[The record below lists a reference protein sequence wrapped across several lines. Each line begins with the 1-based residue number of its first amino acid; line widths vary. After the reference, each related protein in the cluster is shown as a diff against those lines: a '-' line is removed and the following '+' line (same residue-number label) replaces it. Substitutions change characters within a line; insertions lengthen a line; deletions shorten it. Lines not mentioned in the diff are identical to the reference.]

1 MSTETPTPTWDVIVI
16 GGGAAGIFAATAAAE
31 RGAHT
36 LLLERMKKPGIKV
49 LASGGSR
56 CNVTSVLPVH
66 ELAKHFGRRGGRFL
80 GAALKALP
88 PRAIVEILER
98 EGVPTYEEKWDKVFP
113 ASNRATDVLAAF
125 LRRMTRAGAELRCD
139 ARVLAIERAV
149 DRGEAGGFVVRLG
162 DGELV
167 ARRVVI
173 AVGGKSYPK
182 TGSTGDGYAI
192 ARSFGHSIVEPRPAL
207 VPLLSQDEWVRE
219 STGVAF
225 QDVEVTLVDPRGEQ
239 LMSRRRPLLFTHF
252 GVSGAA
258 AMDVSREATCREATI
273 LKVDFLPDRKPADL
287 ERELDAAL
295 RAEPNRMI
303 VHALPPSIEW
313 PERFAERLLTT
324 RGIHAR
330 KRAAELSKAGKAAI
344 VELLKAAPIRI
355 TGSRGFDFAEV
366 TAGGV
371 DLDEVD
377 PITME
382 SRRVSGLYFCGEV
395 LDVDG
400 PIGGFNF
407 QAAFSTGHAAGIGG
421 AHRVGQVS

>member
-1 MSTETPTPTWDVIVI
+1 MSTASTSPAWDVIVI

-31 RGAHT
+31 RGART

-66 ELAKHFGRRGGRFL
+66 ELAKHFGRKGGRFL
-80 GAALKALP
+80 GASLKALP
-88 PRAIVEILER
+88 PRAIVALLEE

-113 ASNRATDVLAAF
+113 TSNRATDVLAAF
-125 LRRMTRAGAELRCD
+125 LRRMTRAGAQLQCD
-139 ARVLAIERAV
+139 ARVLAVERR
-149 DRGEAGGFVVRLG
+149 DDGTFVVRLEG
-162 DGELV
+162 GELT

-182 TGSTGDGYAI
+182 TGSTGDGYSI
-192 ARSFGHSIVEPRPAL
+192 ARSFGHAIVEPRPAL
-207 VPLLSQDEWVRE
+207 VPLLSQDSWVRE

-225 QDVEVTLVDPRGEQ
+225 QDVEVTLVDAAGER
-239 LMSRRRPLLFTHF
+239 LATRRRPLLFTHF

-258 AMDVSREATCREATI
+258 AMDVSREVTCRSGTI
-273 LKVDFLPDRKPADL
+273 LRVDFAPDRKFADL
-287 ERELDAAL
+287 ERELEAAL

-303 VHALPPSIEW
+303 VHALPAAIEW
-313 PERFAERLLTT
+313 PERFAERLLAT
-324 RGIHAR
+324 RGIDAR
-330 KRAAELSKAGKAAI
+330 KRAAELSKAGRSAI
-344 VELLKAAPIRI
+344 VELVKAAPIAVL
-355 TGSRGFDFAEV
+355 GSRGFDFAEV

-371 DLDEVD
+371 ELDEVD
-377 PITME
+377 PVTME
-382 SRRVSGLYFCGEV
+382 SRRVAGLYFCGEV

-407 QAAFSTGHAAGIGG
+407 QAAFSTGHAAGS
-421 AHRVGQVS
+421 AAAR

>member
-1 MSTETPTPTWDVIVI
+1 MVPTWDVIVI
-16 GGGAAGIFAATAAAE
+16 GGGAAGIFAATSAAE
-31 RGAHT
+31 RGART

-66 ELAKHFGRRGGRFL
+66 ELAKHFGRHGGRFL

-88 PRAIVEILER
+88 PTAIVELLER

-113 ASNRATDVLAAF
+113 QSNRATDVLAAF
-125 LRRMTRAGAELRCD
+125 LRRMTRAGVTVQCD
-139 ARVLAIERAV
+139 ARVTEIERLPDGAFSLRVGGDEMTTRAV
-149 DRGEAGGFVVRLG
+149 VL
-162 DGELV
+162 
-167 ARRVVI
+167 

-182 TGSTGDGYAI
+182 TGSSGDGYAI
-192 ARSFGHSIVEPRPAL
+192 ARAFGHSIVDPRPAL
-207 VPLLSQDEWVRE
+207 VPLHSDDSWVRE
-219 STGVAF
+219 STGIAF
-225 QDVEVTLVDPRGEQ
+225 QDVEVTLVGATGER
-239 LMSRRRPLLFTHF
+239 LATRRRPLLFTHF

-258 AMDVSREATCREATI
+258 AMDVSREATARPQTI
-273 LKVDFLPDRKPADL
+273 LKVDFVPDLRASEV
-287 ERELDAAL
+287 ERALDAAL
-295 RAEPNRMI
+295 RAEPNRQI
-303 VHALPPSIEW
+303 VNALPSSIEW
-313 PERFAERLLTT
+313 PERFAERLLAT
-324 RGIHAR
+324 RGVDTK
-330 KRAAELSKAGKAAI
+330 KRAAELSKAGKSAI

-371 DLDEVD
+371 ALDEVD

-382 SRRVSGLYFCGEV
+382 SRRTRGLFFCGEV

-407 QAAFSTGHAAGIGG
+407 QAAFSTGHAAGV
-421 AHRVGQVS
+421 AAAAFS